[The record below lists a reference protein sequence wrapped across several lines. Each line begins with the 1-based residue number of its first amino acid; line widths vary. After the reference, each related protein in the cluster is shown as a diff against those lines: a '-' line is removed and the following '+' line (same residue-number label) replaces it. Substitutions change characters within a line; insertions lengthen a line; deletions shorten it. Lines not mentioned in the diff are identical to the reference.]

1 LVQQPELPNNHA
13 VATSHRHGL
22 GINLMAK
29 LNMLSREQLGRRII
43 RQVRHEFPIFSCW
56 RIFSPPWPGWLGW
69 HGKMPFLYAIG
80 SLTNMISK
88 INYFVVVDA
97 NIGSANLT
105 CLPNVRSSVRYSAR
119 TGQSPNAVVAAAEK
133 LIMQLRKASNIGLP
147 ATSLHQFC
155 FRAATTIDWINWKQP
170 ILISILAAMHQEQWH
185 HGTPNALHPDRMTA
199 AERLGELA
207 SILAAGL
214 IRLQAC
220 KSRQLSSDRGDS
232 YLDLSTQRS
241 GHEPV
246 ETKTE
251 TNS

>member
-1 LVQQPELPNNHA
+1 
-13 VATSHRHGL
+13 
-22 GINLMAK
+22 
-29 LNMLSREQLGRRII
+29 
-43 RQVRHEFPIFSCW
+43 
-56 RIFSPPWPGWLGW
+56 
-69 HGKMPFLYAIG
+69 
-80 SLTNMISK
+80 MISK
-88 INYFVVVDA
+88 INHFVDVDA
-97 NIGSANLT
+97 NIGSKKPTSRA
-105 CLPNVRSSVRYSAR
+105 NVRSSVRHSAR
-119 TGQSPNAVVAAAEK
+119 TGQSPITSVAAAEK
-133 LIMQLRKASNIGLP
+133 LIMQLRKASSIGLL

-155 FRAATTIDWINWKQP
+155 LRAATTIDWINWKQP